1 MTTQSFPELATFDP
15 AQHPWLQQVRWDEK
29 NLVQAIVQDAAQG
42 EVLMTAFMNP
52 AALFLTVQRG
62 EMVFWSRSRQ
72 EYWHKGATSGN
83 TMTVVKFALD
93 CDGDALLFQVRM
105 QGPQAACHT
114 GRRTCFHRILTPA
127 RTWQAQGDQLFDPQQ
142 VYKS

>member
-1 MTTQSFPELATFDP
+1 MSLKEFPELKDFDP
-15 AQHPWLQQVRWDEK
+15 QEHTWLQDVRWDEK
-29 NLVQAIVQDAAQG
+29 NLVQAIVQDA
-42 EVLMTAFMNP
+42 EKHDVLMTAFMNP

-83 TMTVVKFALD
+83 TMRVESFALD

-114 GRRTCFHRILTPA
+114 GRRSCFHRILAPGPV
-127 RTWQAQGDQLFDPQQ
+127 WQAEGELLFDPAQ